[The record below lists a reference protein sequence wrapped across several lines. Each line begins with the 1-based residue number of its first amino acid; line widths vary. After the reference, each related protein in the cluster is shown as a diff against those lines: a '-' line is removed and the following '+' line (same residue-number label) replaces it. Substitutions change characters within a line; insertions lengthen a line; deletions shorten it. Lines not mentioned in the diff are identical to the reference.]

1 MKNPKKSPDS
11 PSPKVLILSAL
22 GRGSVVGEEV
32 VRLVLEQIT
41 SLGAQ
46 PTFLSLKAQNL
57 PLFDGE
63 RDLQAFPVEA
73 KHLEQTIRHH
83 HALMIIAPDY
93 HQGIASLVKNSL
105 DWAGQTHA
113 MLRGDSLLLGKPI
126 GIVSV
131 SMENHLGVQALTQMA
146 ALCHTLGGRVL
157 PGSMG
162 VLDQIKV
169 LGDDHRM
176 KDQGLVK
183 RLSGLASDL
192 VRWIKSDEESI
203 EETKNQHPTLM

>member
-1 MKNPKKSPDS
+1 MKNAKKSPGS
-11 PSPKVLILSAL
+11 PAPKVLMLSAL
-22 GRGSVVGEEV
+22 ARGSVVGDEV
-32 VRLVLEQIT
+32 IRLVIDQIR
-41 SLGAQ
+41 SSGAE
-46 PTFLSLKAQNL
+46 PNLLSLKAQNL

-63 RDLQAFPVEA
+63 RDLQEFPLEA
-73 KHLEQTIRHH
+73 KHLEQSIRHH

-113 MLRGDSLLLGKPI
+113 MLFGESLLLGKPV

-131 SMENHLGVQALTQMA
+131 SVENHLGVQALTQMA

-169 LGDDHRM
+169 LGEDNRM

-183 RLSGLASDL
+183 RLSDLASDL
-192 VRWIKSDEESI
+192 VRWIKSDGESF
-203 EETKNQHPTLM
+203 EGTKNERSTLM

>member
-1 MKNPKKSPDS
+1 MKNAKKSSDS
-11 PSPKVLILSAL
+11 QAPRILILSAL

-32 VRLVLEQIT
+32 IRLVKEQIT
-41 SLGAQ
+41 SSGAE
-46 PTFLSLKAQNL
+46 PTLLSLKEQNL
-57 PLFDGE
+57 PFFDGE
-63 RDLQAFPVEA
+63 WDIQTFPVEA
-73 KHLEQTIRHH
+73 KHLEQIISHH

-93 HQGIASLVKNSL
+93 HQGIAVLVKNSL

-113 MLRGDSLLLGKPI
+113 ILRGEALLLDKPI

-162 VLDQIKV
+162 VLDQIKI
-169 LGDDHRM
+169 LGEDHRL

-183 RLSGLASDL
+183 RLSSLASDL
-192 VRWIKSDEESI
+192 VRWIKAD
-203 EETKNQHPTLM
+203 

>member
-1 MKNPKKSPDS
+1 MKNAKKSPDS
-11 PSPKVLILSAL
+11 PPPKVLILSAV
-22 GRGSVVGEEV
+22 GRGSVVGDEV
-32 VRLVLEQIT
+32 IRLVKEQIISSGAEPT
-41 SLGAQ
+41 ELG
-46 PTFLSLKAQNL
+46 LKAQNL

-73 KHLEQTIRHH
+73 KYLEQSIRRH
-83 HALMIIAPDY
+83 HALMIIAPEY

-105 DWAGQTHA
+105 DWAAQTHA
-113 MLRGDSLLLGKPI
+113 LLHGESLLLGKPI

-169 LGDDHRM
+169 LGEDRRM
-176 KDQGLVK
+176 TDQGLVK

-203 EETKNQHPTLM
+203 EGKKMGYQP